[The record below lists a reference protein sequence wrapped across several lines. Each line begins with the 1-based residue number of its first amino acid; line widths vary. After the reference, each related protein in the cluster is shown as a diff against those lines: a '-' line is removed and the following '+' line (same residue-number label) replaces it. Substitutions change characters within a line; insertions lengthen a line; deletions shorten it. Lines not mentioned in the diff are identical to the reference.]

1 MSALSCDL
9 ISCPTLTIFS
19 YQLLRCLLINVK
31 GKENSAGI
39 SLSAHI
45 VCCQKPGKHLVLP
58 CSHWVAHWHPVC
70 LPWVSLTHTLLSASP
85 SPLPEPPL
93 PALMACRDASPSIL
107 LLHAISSLSGASLQ
121 FLNDV
126 VVFFF
131 FFSLL
136 NGKQELFYIIT
147 FKMKNSLKALSW
159 IALIFASLLTLRLFF
174 SCNFPQMLQVFLNS
188 EKQGLQHTG

>member
-19 YQLLRCLLINVK
+19 YQLLRCLLIKVK

-85 SPLPEPPL
+85 SPLPESPL
-93 PALMACRDASPSIL
+93 PAWWHAETPALPYCSSMPSPVSVVHL
-107 LLHAISSLSGASLQ
+107 CNSSTMWW
-121 FLNDV
+121 F
-126 VVFFF
+126 FFF
-131 FFSLL
+131 FFSL
-136 NGKQELFYIIT
+136 KWETRI
-147 FKMKNSLKALSW
+147 
-159 IALIFASLLTLRLFF
+159 LLHYNL
-174 SCNFPQMLQVFLNS
+174 
-188 EKQGLQHTG
+188 